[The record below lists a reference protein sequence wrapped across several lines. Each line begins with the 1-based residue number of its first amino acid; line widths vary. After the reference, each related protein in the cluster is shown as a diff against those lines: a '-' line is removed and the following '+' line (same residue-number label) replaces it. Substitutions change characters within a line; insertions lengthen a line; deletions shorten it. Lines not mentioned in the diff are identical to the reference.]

1 MAHASLHFIPILR
14 FIMPLLLTA
23 HPADDTDVRLIL
35 RVGQEARV
43 GSSEW
48 VEMSLPDDAA
58 LSPEHFVVRCGTDA
72 VIEVLEGQN
81 ALIVAGDS
89 CDRLTLSET
98 GQCETEFVAGQTV
111 FSVRWSPDVTTA
123 TPKTN
128 PQQLATSDETIDDH
142 ATIASLAKVMS
153 MSDAS
158 TALIQSP
165 DQTMD
170 YLQRLIDASLNDDAI
185 RFLAGAL
192 PVRTAIGWAIDA
204 SGFANRASSTLDQ
217 SILAWQTSGDETDRR
232 KVRDQLAVSSPDNVT
247 RWIAQAIIFSGGS
260 LGPDDQPPIPPPSHL
275 SGVAIMTSHR
285 WSVAAEPDRDTAMQ
299 QWLQS
304 GSALLQRE
312 QDTKQG
318 NQ

>member
-1 MAHASLHFIPILR
+1 
-14 FIMPLLLTA
+14 MPLLLTA

-48 VEMSLPDDAA
+48 VEMSLPNDAA
-58 LSPEHFVVRCGTDA
+58 LSPEHFVVRCGTNA
-72 VIEVLEGQN
+72 LIEVLDGQN
-81 ALIVAGDS
+81 ALIVGGDS

-98 GQCETEFVAGQTV
+98 GQCETEFVAGQTA
-111 FSVRWSPDVTTA
+111 FSVRWSPDVTTV
-123 TPKTN
+123 TPEAKSK
-128 PQQLATSDETIDDH
+128 QQATSDEILDDH
-142 ATIASLAKVMS
+142 ATIARLAKMMS
-153 MSDAS
+153 MSEAS
-158 TALIQSP
+158 IALIQSP

-170 YLQRLIDASLNDDAI
+170 FLQRLIDSSLNDDAI

-192 PVRTAIGWAIDA
+192 PIRTAIGWAIDA
-204 SGFANRASSTLDQ
+204 SGFVDRASSTLGQ

-232 KVRDQLAVSSPDNVT
+232 KTRDELPVHSPDNVT

-260 LGPDDQPPIPPPSHL
+260 LGPDDQPPIPPPAHL
-275 SGVAIMTSHR
+275 SGVAIMTAHR
-285 WSVAAEPDRDTAMQ
+285 WSVSAEADRDSAMQ

-304 GSALLQRE
+304 GSVLLQRE

>member
-1 MAHASLHFIPILR
+1 
-14 FIMPLLLTA
+14 MPLLLTA

-98 GQCETEFVAGQTV
+98 GQCETEFVAGQTA

-217 SILAWQTSGDETDRR
+217 SILAWQTSGDEPDRR